1 MAEILENQV
10 LHTLGQIMDDS
21 SGQNIVSLGFVKDI
35 KVNEGQISC
44 ILEFNHTDQKKNNKI
59 FEDSKKAIEEIP
71 GVTNVNIITT
81 FHNIKTNEN
90 IDINVSSNNQVPQGE
105 KANNLGTSK
114 IKYILAVASGK
125 GGVGKSTIAV
135 NLAAAFKSLGLR
147 TCLLDADIYGPS
159 VPKMIGANEKPT
171 SDGKQIETVN
181 RYGLSTMSM
190 GYMVE
195 DENPIIWRGLMVM
208 KAINEMIDKVNW
220 GEADIMVID
229 LPPGT
234 GDVQISLAQK
244 LKISGSIIV
253 TTPQDIALVDV
264 IRGLKMFEKTDI
276 PIYGIIE
283 NMSYFLAPDTGKEY
297 KLYGESKTAGIAE
310 KYGYEILNR
319 IPQDTLLMEQCD
331 KGHPL
336 TDLVPDHKVS
346 KIFIE
351 TAENI
356 LKRLK
361 LEKLSQTN

>member
-10 LHTLGQIMDDS
+10 LHTLGQVIDEKSDR
-21 SGQNIVSLGFVKDI
+21 NIVSLGIVKDI
-35 KVNEGQISC
+35 TVDEGKVSC
-44 ILEFNHTDQKKNNKI
+44 ILEFQDNDQKKNSRI

-71 GVTNVNIITT
+71 GVTKVDIITT
-81 FHNIKTNEN
+81 FHREQAEEEDDKFEAIQTP
-90 IDINVSSNNQVPQGE
+90 INNQ
-105 KANNLGTSK
+105 LGTSK

-125 GGVGKSTIAV
+125 GGVGKSTIAL
-135 NLAAAFKSLGLR
+135 NLASAFKSLGLK

-159 VPKMIGANEKPT
+159 IPKMIGTSEKPH

-181 RYGLSTMSM
+181 RYGISTMSM

-220 GEADIMVID
+220 GEADIMIID
-229 LPPGT
+229 MPPGT

-244 LKISGSIIV
+244 LKITASVIV

-276 PIYGIIE
+276 PIYGIVE

-297 KLYGESKTAGIAE
+297 KLYGESKTDAVAE
-310 KYGYEILNR
+310 KYEYEILAR
-319 IPQDTLLMEQCD
+319 LPYDTLLMEQCD

-346 KIFIE
+346 KIFLE
-351 TAENI
+351 TAENL

-361 LEKLSQTN
+361 LEKLSQTS

>member
-1 MAEILENQV
+1 MAETLENQV
-10 LHTLGQIMDDS
+10 LHILGQVLDDQKE
-21 SGQNIVSLGFVKDI
+21 QNIVSLGMIKNITADEG
-35 KVNEGQISC
+35 KVNF
-44 ILEFNHTDQKKNNKI
+44 ILEFKENDQKKNSKI

-71 GVTNVNIITT
+71 GVTKVDIITT
-81 FHNIKTNEN
+81 FHQEHDRTGNEKKFEAIKAQK
-90 IDINVSSNNQVPQGE
+90 NNH
-105 KANNLGTSK
+105 LGISK

-125 GGVGKSTIAV
+125 GGVGKSTIAL
-135 NLAAAFKSLGLR
+135 NLASAFKTLGLR

-159 VPKMIGANEKPT
+159 IPKMIGTNEKPH
-171 SDGKQIETVN
+171 SDGKQIETID
-181 RYGLSTMSM
+181 RYGISTMSM
-190 GYMVE
+190 GYMVN

-220 GEADIMVID
+220 GEADIMIID

-244 LKISGSIIV
+244 LKITASIIV
-253 TTPQDIALVDV
+253 STPQDIALIDV

-297 KLYGESKTAGIAE
+297 KLYGESKTDSVAE
-310 KYGYEILNR
+310 KYDYEILAR
-319 IPQDTLLMEQCD
+319 LPYDTLLMEQCD

-346 KIFIE
+346 KIFHE
-351 TAENI
+351 TAQNI

>member
-10 LHTLGQIMDDS
+10 LHTLGQVIDEKSDR
-21 SGQNIVSLGFVKDI
+21 NIVSLGIVKDI
-35 KVNEGQISC
+35 TVDEGKVSC
-44 ILEFNHTDQKKNNKI
+44 ILEFQDNDQKKNSRI

-71 GVTNVNIITT
+71 GVTKVDIITT
-81 FHNIKTNEN
+81 FHREQAEEEDDKFDAIQTP
-90 IDINVSSNNQVPQGE
+90 INNQ
-105 KANNLGTSK
+105 LGTSK

-125 GGVGKSTIAV
+125 GGVGKSTIAL
-135 NLAAAFKSLGLR
+135 NLASAFKSLGLK

-159 VPKMIGANEKPT
+159 IPKMIGTSEKPH

-181 RYGLSTMSM
+181 RYGISTMSM

-220 GEADIMVID
+220 GEADIMIID
-229 LPPGT
+229 MPPGT

-244 LKISGSIIV
+244 LKITASVIV

-276 PIYGIIE
+276 PIYGIVE

-297 KLYGESKTAGIAE
+297 KLYGESKTDAVAE
-310 KYGYEILNR
+310 KYEYEILAR
-319 IPQDTLLMEQCD
+319 LPYDTLLMEQCD

-346 KIFIE
+346 KIFLE
-351 TAENI
+351 TAESI

>member
-10 LHTLGQIMDDS
+10 LHTLGQVIDEQNDR
-21 SGQNIVSLGFVKDI
+21 NIVSLGIVKDI
-35 KVNEGQISC
+35 TVNEGLVSC
-44 ILEFNHTDQKKNNKI
+44 ILEFQDNNQKKNTRI

-71 GVTNVNIITT
+71 GVTKVNIITT
-81 FHNIKTNEN
+81 FHREHTKEKDEKFEAIQTP
-90 IDINVSSNNQVPQGE
+90 INNQ
-105 KANNLGTSK
+105 LGTSK

-125 GGVGKSTIAV
+125 GGVGKSTIAL
-135 NLAAAFKSLGLR
+135 NLASAFKSLGLK

-159 VPKMIGANEKPT
+159 IPKMIGTSEKPH

-181 RYGLSTMSM
+181 RYGISTMSM

-208 KAINEMIDKVNW
+208 KAINEMIEKVNW
-220 GEADIMVID
+220 GEADIMIID
-229 LPPGT
+229 MPPGT
-234 GDVQISLAQK
+234 GDVHISLAQK
-244 LKISGSIIV
+244 LKITASVIV

-264 IRGLKMFEKTDI
+264 IRGLRMFEKTDI

-297 KLYGESKTAGIAE
+297 KLYGESKTDAVAE
-310 KYGYEILNR
+310 KYEYEILAR
-319 IPQDTLLMEQCD
+319 LPYDTLLMEQCD

-346 KIFIE
+346 KLFLE
-351 TAENI
+351 TAENL

-361 LEKLSQTN
+361 LEKLSQTS

>member
-10 LHTLGQIMDDS
+10 LHTLGQVIDEKSDR
-21 SGQNIVSLGFVKDI
+21 NIVSLGIVKDI
-35 KVNEGQISC
+35 TVDEGKVSC
-44 ILEFNHTDQKKNNKI
+44 ILEFQDNDQKKNSRI

-71 GVTNVNIITT
+71 GVTKVDIITT
-81 FHNIKTNEN
+81 FHREQAEEDDDKFEAIQTP
-90 IDINVSSNNQVPQGE
+90 INNQ
-105 KANNLGTSK
+105 LGTSK

-125 GGVGKSTIAV
+125 GGVGKSTIAL
-135 NLAAAFKSLGLR
+135 NLASAFKSLGLK

-159 VPKMIGANEKPT
+159 IPKMIGTSEKPH

-181 RYGLSTMSM
+181 RYGISTMSM

-220 GEADIMVID
+220 GEADIMIID
-229 LPPGT
+229 MPPGT

-244 LKISGSIIV
+244 LKITASVIV

-276 PIYGIIE
+276 PIYGIVE

-297 KLYGESKTAGIAE
+297 KLYGESKTDAVAE
-310 KYGYEILNR
+310 KYEYEILAR
-319 IPQDTLLMEQCD
+319 LPYDTLLMEQCD

-346 KIFIE
+346 KIFLE
-351 TAENI
+351 TAESI

>member
-10 LHTLGQIMDDS
+10 LHTLGQVIDEKSDR
-21 SGQNIVSLGFVKDI
+21 NIVSLGIVKDI
-35 KVNEGQISC
+35 TVDEGKVSC
-44 ILEFNHTDQKKNNKI
+44 ILEFQDNDQKKNSRI

-71 GVTNVNIITT
+71 GVTKVDIITT
-81 FHNIKTNEN
+81 FHREQAEEDDDKFEAIQTP
-90 IDINVSSNNQVPQGE
+90 INNQ
-105 KANNLGTSK
+105 LGTSK

-125 GGVGKSTIAV
+125 GGVGKSTIAL
-135 NLAAAFKSLGLR
+135 NLASAFKSLGLK

-159 VPKMIGANEKPT
+159 IPKMIGTSEKPH

-181 RYGLSTMSM
+181 RYGISTMSM

-220 GEADIMVID
+220 GEADIMIID
-229 LPPGT
+229 MPPGT

-244 LKISGSIIV
+244 LKITASVIV

-276 PIYGIIE
+276 PIYGIVE

-297 KLYGESKTAGIAE
+297 KLYGESKTDAVAE
-310 KYGYEILNR
+310 KYEYEILAR
-319 IPQDTLLMEQCD
+319 LPYDTLLMEQCD

-346 KIFIE
+346 KIFLE

>member
-10 LHTLGQIMDDS
+10 LHTLGQVIDEKSDR
-21 SGQNIVSLGFVKDI
+21 NIVSLGIVKDI
-35 KVNEGQISC
+35 TVDEGKVSC
-44 ILEFNHTDQKKNNKI
+44 ILEFQDNDQKKNSRI

-71 GVTNVNIITT
+71 GVTKVDIITT
-81 FHNIKTNEN
+81 FHREQAEEEDDKFEAIQTP
-90 IDINVSSNNQVPQGE
+90 INNQ
-105 KANNLGTSK
+105 LGTSK

-125 GGVGKSTIAV
+125 GGVGKSTIAL
-135 NLAAAFKSLGLR
+135 NLASAFKSLGLK

-159 VPKMIGANEKPT
+159 IPKMIGTSEKPH

-181 RYGLSTMSM
+181 RYGISTMSM

-220 GEADIMVID
+220 GEADIMIID
-229 LPPGT
+229 MPPGT

-244 LKISGSIIV
+244 LKITASVIV

-276 PIYGIIE
+276 PIYGIVE

-297 KLYGESKTAGIAE
+297 KLYGESKTDAVAE
-310 KYGYEILNR
+310 KYEYEILAR
-319 IPQDTLLMEQCD
+319 LPYDTLLMEQCD

-346 KIFIE
+346 KIFLE

>member
-10 LHTLGQIMDDS
+10 LHTLGQVIDEKSDR
-21 SGQNIVSLGFVKDI
+21 NIVSLGIVKDI
-35 KVNEGQISC
+35 TVDEGKVSC
-44 ILEFNHTDQKKNNKI
+44 ILEFQDNDQKKNSRI

-71 GVTNVNIITT
+71 GVTKVDIITT
-81 FHNIKTNEN
+81 FHREQVDEDDKFEAIQPP
-90 IDINVSSNNQVPQGE
+90 INNQ
-105 KANNLGTSK
+105 LGTSK

-125 GGVGKSTIAV
+125 GGVGKSTIAL
-135 NLAAAFKSLGLR
+135 NLASAFKSLGLK

-159 VPKMIGANEKPT
+159 IPKMIGTNEKPH

-181 RYGLSTMSM
+181 RYGISTMSM

-208 KAINEMIDKVNW
+208 KAINEMIEKVNW
-220 GEADIMVID
+220 GEADIMIID
-229 LPPGT
+229 MPPGT

-244 LKISGSIIV
+244 LKITASVIV

-264 IRGLKMFEKTDI
+264 IRGLRMFEKTDI

-297 KLYGESKTAGIAE
+297 KLYGESKTDAVAE
-310 KYGYEILNR
+310 KYEYEILTR
-319 IPQDTLLMEQCD
+319 LPYDTLLMEQCD

-346 KIFIE
+346 KLFLE

>member
-10 LHTLGQIMDDS
+10 LHTLGQVIDEQSD
-21 SGQNIVSLGFVKDI
+21 QNIVSLGIVKDI
-35 KVNEGQISC
+35 TVKEGQVSC
-44 ILEFNHTDQKKNNKI
+44 ILEFQNTDQKKNSRI
-59 FEDSKKAIEEIP
+59 FENSKKAIEEIP
-71 GVTNVNIITT
+71 GVTKVDIITT
-81 FHNIKTNEN
+81 FHREHTEEDDDNFEAIQTPT
-90 IDINVSSNNQVPQGE
+90 NNQ
-105 KANNLGTSK
+105 LGISK

-125 GGVGKSTIAV
+125 GGVGKSTIAL
-135 NLAAAFKSLGLR
+135 NLASAFKSLGLK

-159 VPKMIGANEKPT
+159 IPKMIGTNEKPQ

-181 RYGLSTMSM
+181 RYGISTMSM
-190 GYMVE
+190 GFMVE

-220 GEADIMVID
+220 GEADIMIID

-244 LKISGSIIV
+244 LKITASVIV
-253 TTPQDIALVDV
+253 TTPQDVALVDV
-264 IRGLKMFEKTDI
+264 VRGLKMFEKTEI

-297 KLYGESKTAGIAE
+297 KLYGDSKTDTVAE
-310 KYGYEILNR
+310 KYEYEILAR
-319 IPQDTLLMEQCD
+319 LPYDTLLMEQCD

-346 KIFIE
+346 KIFLE

>member
-1 MAEILENQV
+1 MAETLENQV
-10 LHTLGQIMDDS
+10 LHTLGQVIDEQS
-21 SGQNIVSLGFVKDI
+21 EQNIVSLGIVKDI
-35 KVNEGQISC
+35 TVNEGQVSC
-44 ILEFNHTDQKKNNKI
+44 ILEFQNTDQKKNSRISEN
-59 FEDSKKAIEEIP
+59 SKKAIEEIP
-71 GVTNVNIITT
+71 GVTKVDIITT
-81 FHNIKTNEN
+81 FHREHTEEDDDNFEAIQTPT
-90 IDINVSSNNQVPQGE
+90 NNQ
-105 KANNLGTSK
+105 LGISK

-125 GGVGKSTIAV
+125 GGVGKSTIAL
-135 NLAAAFKSLGLR
+135 NLASAFKSLGLK

-159 VPKMIGANEKPT
+159 IPKMIGTNEKPQ

-181 RYGLSTMSM
+181 RYGISTMSM
-190 GYMVE
+190 GFMVE

-220 GEADIMVID
+220 GEADIMIID

-244 LKISGSIIV
+244 LKITASVIV
-253 TTPQDIALVDV
+253 TTPQDVALVDV
-264 IRGLKMFEKTDI
+264 VRGLKMFEKTEI

-297 KLYGESKTAGIAE
+297 KLYGDSKTDTVAE
-310 KYGYEILNR
+310 KYEYEILAR
-319 IPQDTLLMEQCD
+319 LPYDTLLMEQCD

-346 KIFIE
+346 KIFLE

>member
-10 LHTLGQIMDDS
+10 LHTLGQVIDEKSDR
-21 SGQNIVSLGFVKDI
+21 NIVSLGIVKDI
-35 KVNEGQISC
+35 TVDEGKVSC
-44 ILEFNHTDQKKNNKI
+44 ILEFQDNDQKKNSRI

-71 GVTNVNIITT
+71 GVTKVDIITT
-81 FHNIKTNEN
+81 FHREQAEEEDDRFEAIQTP
-90 IDINVSSNNQVPQGE
+90 INNQ
-105 KANNLGTSK
+105 LGTSK

-125 GGVGKSTIAV
+125 GGVGKSTIAL
-135 NLAAAFKSLGLR
+135 NLASAFKSLGLK

-159 VPKMIGANEKPT
+159 IPKMIGTSEKPH

-181 RYGLSTMSM
+181 RYGISTMSM

-220 GEADIMVID
+220 GEADIMIID
-229 LPPGT
+229 MPPGT
-234 GDVQISLAQK
+234 GEVHISLAQK
-244 LKISGSIIV
+244 LKITASVIV

-264 IRGLKMFEKTDI
+264 IRGLRMFEKTDI

-297 KLYGESKTAGIAE
+297 KLYGESKTDAVAE
-310 KYGYEILNR
+310 KYEYEILTR
-319 IPQDTLLMEQCD
+319 LPYDTLLMEQCD

-346 KIFIE
+346 KLFLE
-351 TAENI
+351 TAENL

>member
-10 LHTLGQIMDDS
+10 LHTLGQVIDEKSDR
-21 SGQNIVSLGFVKDI
+21 NIVSLGIVKDI
-35 KVNEGQISC
+35 TVDEGRVSC
-44 ILEFNHTDQKKNNKI
+44 ILEFQYNNQKKNSRI

-71 GVTNVNIITT
+71 GVTKVDIITT
-81 FHNIKTNEN
+81 FHREQAEEEDDKFDAIQTP
-90 IDINVSSNNQVPQGE
+90 INNQ
-105 KANNLGTSK
+105 LGTSK

-125 GGVGKSTIAV
+125 GGVGKSTIAL
-135 NLAAAFKSLGLR
+135 NLASAFKSLGLK

-159 VPKMIGANEKPT
+159 IPKMIGTSEKPH

-181 RYGLSTMSM
+181 RYGISTMSM

-220 GEADIMVID
+220 GEADIMIID
-229 LPPGT
+229 MPPGT

-244 LKISGSIIV
+244 LKITASVIV

-297 KLYGESKTAGIAE
+297 KLYGESKTDAVAE
-310 KYGYEILNR
+310 KYEYEILTR
-319 IPQDTLLMEQCD
+319 LPYDTLLMEQCD

-346 KIFIE
+346 KLFLE
-351 TAENI
+351 TAENL

>member
-10 LHTLGQIMDDS
+10 LHTLGQVIDE
-21 SGQNIVSLGFVKDI
+21 QNERNIVSLGIVKDI
-35 KVNEGQISC
+35 TVNEGQVSC
-44 ILEFNHTDQKKNNKI
+44 ILEFQDNDQKKNNRI

-71 GVTNVNIITT
+71 GVTKVNIITT
-81 FHNIKTNEN
+81 FHREHTKEKDEKFEAIKTP
-90 IDINVSSNNQVPQGE
+90 INNQ
-105 KANNLGTSK
+105 LGTSK

-125 GGVGKSTIAV
+125 GGVGKSTIAL
-135 NLAAAFKSLGLR
+135 NLASAFKSLGLK

-159 VPKMIGANEKPT
+159 IPKMIGTSEKPH
-171 SDGKQIETVN
+171 SDGKQIETIN
-181 RYGLSTMSM
+181 RYGISTMSM

-208 KAINEMIDKVNW
+208 KAINEMIEKGNW
-220 GEADIMVID
+220 GEADIMIID
-229 LPPGT
+229 MPPGT
-234 GDVQISLAQK
+234 GDVHISLAQK
-244 LKISGSIIV
+244 LKITASVIV

-264 IRGLKMFEKTDI
+264 IRGLRMFEKTDI

-297 KLYGESKTAGIAE
+297 KLYGESKTDAVAE
-310 KYGYEILNR
+310 KYEYEILTR
-319 IPQDTLLMEQCD
+319 LPYDTLLMEQCD

-346 KIFIE
+346 KLFLE
-351 TAENI
+351 TAENL

>member
-10 LHTLGQIMDDS
+10 LHTLGQVIDEKSDR
-21 SGQNIVSLGFVKDI
+21 NIVSLGIVKDI
-35 KVNEGQISC
+35 TVDEGKVSC
-44 ILEFNHTDQKKNNKI
+44 ILEFQDNDQKKNNRI
-59 FEDSKKAIEEIP
+59 FEESKNAIEEIP
-71 GVTNVNIITT
+71 GVTKVDIITT
-81 FHNIKTNEN
+81 FHREQAKEEDDKFEAIQTP
-90 IDINVSSNNQVPQGE
+90 INNQ
-105 KANNLGTSK
+105 LGTSK

-125 GGVGKSTIAV
+125 GGVGKSTIAL
-135 NLAAAFKSLGLR
+135 NLASAFKSLGLK

-159 VPKMIGANEKPT
+159 IPKMIGTSEKPH

-181 RYGLSTMSM
+181 RYGISTMSM

-220 GEADIMVID
+220 GEADIMIID
-229 LPPGT
+229 MPPGT

-244 LKISGSIIV
+244 LKITASVIV

-276 PIYGIIE
+276 PIYGIVE

-297 KLYGESKTAGIAE
+297 KLYGESKTDAVAE
-310 KYGYEILNR
+310 KYEYEILTR
-319 IPQDTLLMEQCD
+319 LPYDTLLMEQCD

-346 KIFIE
+346 KLFLE
-351 TAENI
+351 TAENL

-361 LEKLSQTN
+361 LEKLSQTS

>member
-10 LHTLGQIMDDS
+10 LHTLGQVIDEKSDR
-21 SGQNIVSLGFVKDI
+21 NIVSLGIVKDI
-35 KVNEGQISC
+35 TVDEGKVSC
-44 ILEFNHTDQKKNNKI
+44 ILEFQDNDQKKNSRI

-71 GVTNVNIITT
+71 GVTKVDIITT
-81 FHNIKTNEN
+81 FHREQTEEEDDKFEAIQTP
-90 IDINVSSNNQVPQGE
+90 INNQ
-105 KANNLGTSK
+105 LGTSK

-125 GGVGKSTIAV
+125 GGVGKSTIAL
-135 NLAAAFKSLGLR
+135 NLASAFKSLGLK

-159 VPKMIGANEKPT
+159 IPKMIGTSEKPH

-181 RYGLSTMSM
+181 RYGISTMSM

-220 GEADIMVID
+220 GEADIMIID
-229 LPPGT
+229 MPPGT

-244 LKISGSIIV
+244 LKITASVIV

-264 IRGLKMFEKTDI
+264 IRGLRMFEKTDI

-297 KLYGESKTAGIAE
+297 KLYGESKTDAVAE
-310 KYGYEILNR
+310 KYEYEILTR
-319 IPQDTLLMEQCD
+319 LPYDTLLMEQCD

-346 KIFIE
+346 KLFLE
-351 TAENI
+351 TAENL

>member
-10 LHTLGQIMDDS
+10 LHTLGQVIDEKSDR
-21 SGQNIVSLGFVKDI
+21 NIVSLGIVKDI
-35 KVNEGQISC
+35 TVDEGKVSC
-44 ILEFNHTDQKKNNKI
+44 ILEFQDNDQKKNSRI

-71 GVTNVNIITT
+71 GVTKVDIITT
-81 FHNIKTNEN
+81 FHREQAEEEDDKFEAIQTP
-90 IDINVSSNNQVPQGE
+90 INNQ
-105 KANNLGTSK
+105 LGTSK

-125 GGVGKSTIAV
+125 GGVGKSTIAL
-135 NLAAAFKSLGLR
+135 NLASAFKSLGLK

-159 VPKMIGANEKPT
+159 IPKMIGTSEKPH

-181 RYGLSTMSM
+181 RYGISTMSM

-220 GEADIMVID
+220 GEADIMIID
-229 LPPGT
+229 MPPGT

-244 LKISGSIIV
+244 LKITASVIV

-297 KLYGESKTAGIAE
+297 KLYGESKTDAVAE
-310 KYGYEILNR
+310 KYEYEILAR
-319 IPQDTLLMEQCD
+319 LPYDTLLMEQCD

-346 KIFIE
+346 KIFLE
-351 TAENI
+351 TAESI

-361 LEKLSQTN
+361 LEKLSQTS

>member
-10 LHTLGQIMDDS
+10 LHTLGQVIDEKSDR
-21 SGQNIVSLGFVKDI
+21 NIVSLGIVKDI
-35 KVNEGQISC
+35 TVDEGKVSC
-44 ILEFNHTDQKKNNKI
+44 ILEFQDNDQKKNSRI

-71 GVTNVNIITT
+71 GVTKVDIITT
-81 FHNIKTNEN
+81 FHREQAEEEDDKFEAIQTP
-90 IDINVSSNNQVPQGE
+90 INNQ
-105 KANNLGTSK
+105 LGTSK

-125 GGVGKSTIAV
+125 GGVGKSTIAL
-135 NLAAAFKSLGLR
+135 NLASAFKSLGLK

-159 VPKMIGANEKPT
+159 IPKMIGTSEKPH

-181 RYGLSTMSM
+181 RYGISTMSM

-220 GEADIMVID
+220 GEADIMIID
-229 LPPGT
+229 MPPGT

-244 LKISGSIIV
+244 LKITASVIV

-276 PIYGIIE
+276 PIYGIVE

-297 KLYGESKTAGIAE
+297 KLYGESKTDAVAE
-310 KYGYEILNR
+310 KYEYEILAR
-319 IPQDTLLMEQCD
+319 LPYDTLLMEQCD

-346 KIFIE
+346 KIFLE
-351 TAENI
+351 TAESI

>member
-10 LHTLGQIMDDS
+10 LHTLGQVIDEQS
-21 SGQNIVSLGFVKDI
+21 ERNIVSLGIVKDI
-35 KVNEGQISC
+35 TVNEGQVNC
-44 ILEFNHTDQKKNNKI
+44 ILEFQDNDQKNNSRI

-71 GVTNVNIITT
+71 GVTKVDIITT
-81 FHNIKTNEN
+81 FHREHTEEKSEKFEAIQTP
-90 IDINVSSNNQVPQGE
+90 INNQ
-105 KANNLGTSK
+105 LGTSK
-114 IKYILAVASGK
+114 VKYILAVASGK
-125 GGVGKSTIAV
+125 GGVGKSTIAL
-135 NLAAAFKSLGLR
+135 NLASAFKSLGLK

-159 VPKMIGANEKPT
+159 IPKMIGTSEKPH

-181 RYGLSTMSM
+181 RYGISTMSM

-220 GEADIMVID
+220 GEADIMIID
-229 LPPGT
+229 MPPGT

-244 LKISGSIIV
+244 LKITASVIV

-276 PIYGIIE
+276 PIYGIVE

-297 KLYGESKTAGIAE
+297 KLYGESKTDAVAE
-310 KYGYEILNR
+310 KYEYEILAR
-319 IPQDTLLMEQCD
+319 LPYDTLLMEQCD

-346 KIFIE
+346 KIFLE

>member
-10 LHTLGQIMDDS
+10 LHTLGQVIDEKSDR
-21 SGQNIVSLGFVKDI
+21 NIVSLGIVKDI
-35 KVNEGQISC
+35 TVDEGKVSC
-44 ILEFNHTDQKKNNKI
+44 ILEFQDNDQKKNSRI

-71 GVTNVNIITT
+71 GVTKVDIITT
-81 FHNIKTNEN
+81 FHREQAEEEDDKFEAIQTP
-90 IDINVSSNNQVPQGE
+90 INNQ
-105 KANNLGTSK
+105 LGTSK

-125 GGVGKSTIAV
+125 GGVGKSTIAL
-135 NLAAAFKSLGLR
+135 NLASAFKSLGLK

-159 VPKMIGANEKPT
+159 IPKMIGTSEKPH

-181 RYGLSTMSM
+181 RYGISTMSM

-220 GEADIMVID
+220 GEADIMIID
-229 LPPGT
+229 MPPGT

-244 LKISGSIIV
+244 LKITASVIV

-297 KLYGESKTAGIAE
+297 KLYGESKTDAVAE
-310 KYGYEILNR
+310 KYEYEILAR
-319 IPQDTLLMEQCD
+319 LPYDTLLMEQCD

-346 KIFIE
+346 KIFLE
-351 TAENI
+351 TAESI

>member
-1 MAEILENQV
+1 MAETLENQV
-10 LHTLGQIMDDS
+10 LHTLGQVLDDQS
-21 SGQNIVSLGFVKDI
+21 EQNIVSLGLVKDI
-35 KVNEGQISC
+35 SVDEGKVSC
-44 ILEFNHTDQKKNNKI
+44 ILEFQDNDQKKNGKI

-71 GVTNVNIITT
+71 GVTKVNIVTT
-81 FHNIKTNEN
+81 YHKEHNKEKDDDERFRAIQAP
-90 IDINVSSNNQVPQGE
+90 SNNQ
-105 KANNLGTSK
+105 LGTSK

-125 GGVGKSTIAV
+125 GGVGKSTVAL
-135 NLAAAFKSLGLR
+135 NLASAFKALGLK

-159 VPKMIGANEKPT
+159 VPKMIGTSEKPQ
-171 SDGKQIETVN
+171 SNGKQIETVN
-181 RYGLSTMSM
+181 RYGISTMSM
-190 GYMVE
+190 GYMVD

-244 LKISGSIIV
+244 LKITASVIV
-253 TTPQDIALVDV
+253 TTPQDVALIDV
-264 IRGLKMFEKTDI
+264 IRGLKMFEKTDV

-297 KLYGESKTAGIAE
+297 KLYGESKTNIVAE
-310 KYGYEILNR
+310 KYDYEILAHL
-319 IPQDTLLMEQCD
+319 PYDTLLMEQCD

-346 KIFIE
+346 KIFHE

>member
-10 LHTLGQIMDDS
+10 LHTLGQVIDEKSDR
-21 SGQNIVSLGFVKDI
+21 NIVSLGIVKDI
-35 KVNEGQISC
+35 TVDEGKVSC
-44 ILEFNHTDQKKNNKI
+44 ILEFQDNDQKKNSRI

-71 GVTNVNIITT
+71 GVTKVDIITT
-81 FHNIKTNEN
+81 FHREQAEEEDDKFEAIQTP
-90 IDINVSSNNQVPQGE
+90 INNQ
-105 KANNLGTSK
+105 LGTSK

-125 GGVGKSTIAV
+125 GGVGKSTIAL
-135 NLAAAFKSLGLR
+135 NLASAFKSLGLK

-159 VPKMIGANEKPT
+159 IPKMIGTSEKPH

-181 RYGLSTMSM
+181 RYGISTMSM

-208 KAINEMIDKVNW
+208 KAINEMIEKVNW
-220 GEADIMVID
+220 GEADIMIID
-229 LPPGT
+229 MPPGT
-234 GDVQISLAQK
+234 GDVHISLAQK
-244 LKISGSIIV
+244 LKITASVIV

-264 IRGLKMFEKTDI
+264 IRGLRMFEKTDI

-297 KLYGESKTAGIAE
+297 KLYGESKTDAVAE
-310 KYGYEILNR
+310 KYEYEILAR
-319 IPQDTLLMEQCD
+319 LPYDTLLMEQCD

-346 KIFIE
+346 KIFLE
-351 TAENI
+351 TAESI

>member
-10 LHTLGQIMDDS
+10 LHTLGQVIDEKSDR
-21 SGQNIVSLGFVKDI
+21 NIVSLGIVKDI
-35 KVNEGQISC
+35 TVDEGKVSC
-44 ILEFNHTDQKKNNKI
+44 ILEFQDNDQKKNSRI

-71 GVTNVNIITT
+71 GVTKVDIITT
-81 FHNIKTNEN
+81 FHREQADEDDKFEAIQPP
-90 IDINVSSNNQVPQGE
+90 INNQ
-105 KANNLGTSK
+105 LGTSK

-125 GGVGKSTIAV
+125 GGVGKSTIAL
-135 NLAAAFKSLGLR
+135 NLASAFKSLGLK

-159 VPKMIGANEKPT
+159 IPKMIGTNEKPH

-181 RYGLSTMSM
+181 RYGISTMSM

-220 GEADIMVID
+220 GEADIMIID
-229 LPPGT
+229 MPPGT

-244 LKISGSIIV
+244 LKITASVIV

-264 IRGLKMFEKTDI
+264 IRGLRMFEKTDI

-297 KLYGESKTAGIAE
+297 KLYGESKTDAVAE
-310 KYGYEILNR
+310 KYEYEILTR
-319 IPQDTLLMEQCD
+319 LPYDTLLMEQCD

-346 KIFIE
+346 KLFLE

>member
-10 LHTLGQIMDDS
+10 LHTLGQVIDEKSDR
-21 SGQNIVSLGFVKDI
+21 NIVSLGIVKDI
-35 KVNEGQISC
+35 TVDEGKVSC
-44 ILEFNHTDQKKNNKI
+44 ILEFQDNDQKKNSRI

-71 GVTNVNIITT
+71 GVTKVDIITT
-81 FHNIKTNEN
+81 FHREQADEDDKFEAIQPP
-90 IDINVSSNNQVPQGE
+90 INNQ
-105 KANNLGTSK
+105 LGTSK

-125 GGVGKSTIAV
+125 GGVGKSTIAL
-135 NLAAAFKSLGLR
+135 NLASAFKSLGLK

-159 VPKMIGANEKPT
+159 IPKMIGTNEKPH

-181 RYGLSTMSM
+181 RYGISTMSM

-208 KAINEMIDKVNW
+208 KAINEMIEKVNW
-220 GEADIMVID
+220 GEADIMIID
-229 LPPGT
+229 MPPGT

-244 LKISGSIIV
+244 LKITASVIV

-264 IRGLKMFEKTDI
+264 IRGLRMFEKTDI

-297 KLYGESKTAGIAE
+297 KLYGESKTDAVAE
-310 KYGYEILNR
+310 KYEYEILTR
-319 IPQDTLLMEQCD
+319 LPYDTLLMEQCD

-346 KIFIE
+346 KLFLE

>member
-1 MAEILENQV
+1 
-10 LHTLGQIMDDS
+10 
-21 SGQNIVSLGFVKDI
+21 
-35 KVNEGQISC
+35 VNEGHVSC
-44 ILEFNHTDQKKNNKI
+44 ILEFQNTDQKKNNKI

-71 GVTNVNIITT
+71 GVTKVNIITT
-81 FHNIKTNEN
+81 FHKEHLSEDEKKNKNDDETIQ
-90 IDINVSSNNQVPQGE
+90 SPASNY
-105 KANNLGTSK
+105 LGTAK

-125 GGVGKSTIAV
+125 GGVGKSTVAV
-135 NLAAAFKSLGLR
+135 NLASAFKSIGLK

-159 VPKMIGANEKPT
+159 IPKMIGTTEKPQ

-181 RYGLSTMSM
+181 RYGISTMSM
-190 GYMVE
+190 GFMVE

-220 GEADIMVID
+220 GEADIMIID

-244 LKISGSIIV
+244 LKITASVIV
-253 TTPQDIALVDV
+253 TTPQDVALVDV
-264 IRGLKMFEKTDI
+264 VRGLKMFEKTEI

-297 KLYGESKTAGIAE
+297 KLYGDSKTDTVAE
-310 KYGYEILNR
+310 KYEYEILAR
-319 IPQDTLLMEQCD
+319 LPYDTLLMEQCD

-346 KIFIE
+346 KIFLE

>member
-10 LHTLGQIMDDS
+10 LHTLGQVIDEKSDR
-21 SGQNIVSLGFVKDI
+21 NIVSLGIVKDI
-35 KVNEGQISC
+35 TVDEGKVSC
-44 ILEFNHTDQKKNNKI
+44 ILEFQDNDQKKNSRI

-71 GVTNVNIITT
+71 GVTKVDIITT
-81 FHNIKTNEN
+81 FHREQTEEEDDKFEAIQTP
-90 IDINVSSNNQVPQGE
+90 INNQ
-105 KANNLGTSK
+105 LGTSK

-125 GGVGKSTIAV
+125 GGVGKSTIAL
-135 NLAAAFKSLGLR
+135 NLASAFKSLGLK

-159 VPKMIGANEKPT
+159 IPKMIGTSEKPH

-181 RYGLSTMSM
+181 RYGISTMSM

-208 KAINEMIDKVNW
+208 KAINEMIEKVNW
-220 GEADIMVID
+220 GEADIMIID
-229 LPPGT
+229 MPPGT

-244 LKISGSIIV
+244 LKITASVIV

-264 IRGLKMFEKTDI
+264 IRGLRMFEKTDI

-297 KLYGESKTAGIAE
+297 KLYGESKTDAVAE
-310 KYGYEILNR
+310 KYEYEILTR
-319 IPQDTLLMEQCD
+319 LPYDTLLMEQCD

-346 KIFIE
+346 KLFLE
-351 TAENI
+351 TAENL

>member
-10 LHTLGQIMDDS
+10 LHTLGQVIDEKSDR
-21 SGQNIVSLGFVKDI
+21 NIVSLGIVKDI
-35 KVNEGQISC
+35 TVDKGKVSC
-44 ILEFNHTDQKKNNKI
+44 ILEFQDNDQKKNSRI

-71 GVTNVNIITT
+71 GVTKVDIITT
-81 FHNIKTNEN
+81 FHREQADEDDKFEAIQPP
-90 IDINVSSNNQVPQGE
+90 INNQ
-105 KANNLGTSK
+105 LGTSK

-125 GGVGKSTIAV
+125 GGVGKSTIAL
-135 NLAAAFKSLGLR
+135 NLASAFKSLGLK

-159 VPKMIGANEKPT
+159 IPKMIGTNEKPH

-181 RYGLSTMSM
+181 RYGISTMSM

-220 GEADIMVID
+220 GEADIMIID
-229 LPPGT
+229 MPPGT

-244 LKISGSIIV
+244 LKITASVIV

-264 IRGLKMFEKTDI
+264 IRGLRMFEKTDI

-297 KLYGESKTAGIAE
+297 KLYGESKTDAVAE
-310 KYGYEILNR
+310 KYEYEILTR
-319 IPQDTLLMEQCD
+319 LPYDTLLMEQCD

-346 KIFIE
+346 KLFLE

>member
-10 LHTLGQIMDDS
+10 LHTLGQVIDEKSDR
-21 SGQNIVSLGFVKDI
+21 NIVSLGIVKDI
-35 KVNEGQISC
+35 TVDKGKVSC
-44 ILEFNHTDQKKNNKI
+44 ILEFQDNDQKKNSRI

-71 GVTNVNIITT
+71 GVTKVDIITT
-81 FHNIKTNEN
+81 FHREQADEDDKFEAIQPP
-90 IDINVSSNNQVPQGE
+90 INNQ
-105 KANNLGTSK
+105 LGTSK

-125 GGVGKSTIAV
+125 GGVGKSTIAL
-135 NLAAAFKSLGLR
+135 NLASAFKSLGLK

-159 VPKMIGANEKPT
+159 IPKMIGTNEKPH

-181 RYGLSTMSM
+181 RYGISTMSM

-208 KAINEMIDKVNW
+208 KAINEMIEKVNW
-220 GEADIMVID
+220 GEADIMIID
-229 LPPGT
+229 MPPGT

-244 LKISGSIIV
+244 LKITASVIV

-264 IRGLKMFEKTDI
+264 IRGLRMFEKTDI

-297 KLYGESKTAGIAE
+297 KLYGESKTDVVAE
-310 KYGYEILNR
+310 KYEYEILTR
-319 IPQDTLLMEQCD
+319 LPYDTLLMEQCD

-346 KIFIE
+346 KLFLE

>member
-10 LHTLGQIMDDS
+10 LHTLGQVIDEKSDR
-21 SGQNIVSLGFVKDI
+21 NIVSLGIVKDI
-35 KVNEGQISC
+35 TVDEGKVSC
-44 ILEFNHTDQKKNNKI
+44 ILEFQDNDQKKNSRI

-71 GVTNVNIITT
+71 GVTKVDIITT
-81 FHNIKTNEN
+81 FHREQAEEEDDKFEAIQTP
-90 IDINVSSNNQVPQGE
+90 INNQ
-105 KANNLGTSK
+105 LGTSK

-125 GGVGKSTIAV
+125 GGVGKSTIAL
-135 NLAAAFKSLGLR
+135 NLASAFKSLGLK

-159 VPKMIGANEKPT
+159 IPKMIGTSEKPH

-181 RYGLSTMSM
+181 RYGISTMSM

-220 GEADIMVID
+220 GEADIMIID
-229 LPPGT
+229 MPPGT

-244 LKISGSIIV
+244 LKITASVIV

-276 PIYGIIE
+276 PIYGIVE

-297 KLYGESKTAGIAE
+297 KLYGESKTDAVAG
-310 KYGYEILNR
+310 KYEYEILAR
-319 IPQDTLLMEQCD
+319 LPYDTLLMEQCD

-346 KIFIE
+346 KIFLE
-351 TAENI
+351 TAESI

>member
-10 LHTLGQIMDDS
+10 LHTLGQVIDEQSD
-21 SGQNIVSLGFVKDI
+21 QNIVSLGIVKDI
-35 KVNEGQISC
+35 TVNEGQVSC
-44 ILEFNHTDQKKNNKI
+44 ILEFQNTDQKKNSRI
-59 FEDSKKAIEEIP
+59 FENSKKAIEEIP
-71 GVTNVNIITT
+71 GVTKVDIITT
-81 FHNIKTNEN
+81 FHREHTDEDDDNFEAIQTPT
-90 IDINVSSNNQVPQGE
+90 NNQ
-105 KANNLGTSK
+105 LGISK

-125 GGVGKSTIAV
+125 GGVGKSTIAL
-135 NLAAAFKSLGLR
+135 NLASAFKSLGLK

-159 VPKMIGANEKPT
+159 IPKMIGTNEKPQ

-181 RYGLSTMSM
+181 RYGISTMSM
-190 GYMVE
+190 GFMVE

-220 GEADIMVID
+220 GEADIMIID

-244 LKISGSIIV
+244 LKITASVIV
-253 TTPQDIALVDV
+253 TTPQDVALVDV
-264 IRGLKMFEKTDI
+264 VRGLKMFEKTEV

-297 KLYGESKTAGIAE
+297 KLYGDSKTDTVAE
-310 KYGYEILNR
+310 RYKYEILAR
-319 IPQDTLLMEQCD
+319 LPYDTLLMEQCD

>member
-10 LHTLGQIMDDS
+10 LHTLGQVIDEKSDR
-21 SGQNIVSLGFVKDI
+21 NIVSLGIVKDI
-35 KVNEGQISC
+35 TVDKGKVSC
-44 ILEFNHTDQKKNNKI
+44 ILEFQDNDQKKNSRI

-71 GVTNVNIITT
+71 GVTKVDIITT
-81 FHNIKTNEN
+81 FHREQADEDDKFEAIQPP
-90 IDINVSSNNQVPQGE
+90 INNQ
-105 KANNLGTSK
+105 LGTSK

-125 GGVGKSTIAV
+125 GGVGKSTIAL
-135 NLAAAFKSLGLR
+135 NLASAFKSLGLK

-159 VPKMIGANEKPT
+159 IPKMIGTNEKPH

-181 RYGLSTMSM
+181 RYGISTMSM

-208 KAINEMIDKVNW
+208 KAINEMIEKVNW
-220 GEADIMVID
+220 GEADIMIID
-229 LPPGT
+229 MPPGT

-244 LKISGSIIV
+244 LKITASVIV

-297 KLYGESKTAGIAE
+297 KLYGESKTDVVAE
-310 KYGYEILNR
+310 KYEYEILTR
-319 IPQDTLLMEQCD
+319 LPYDTLLMEQCD

-346 KIFIE
+346 KLFLE

>member
-10 LHTLGQIMDDS
+10 LHTLGQVIDEKSDR
-21 SGQNIVSLGFVKDI
+21 NIVSLGIVKDI
-35 KVNEGQISC
+35 TVDEGKVSC
-44 ILEFNHTDQKKNNKI
+44 ILEFQDNDQKKNSRI

-71 GVTNVNIITT
+71 GVTKVDIITT
-81 FHNIKTNEN
+81 FHREQADEDDKFKAIQPP
-90 IDINVSSNNQVPQGE
+90 INNQ
-105 KANNLGTSK
+105 LGTSK

-125 GGVGKSTIAV
+125 GGVGKSTIAL
-135 NLAAAFKSLGLR
+135 NLASAFKSLGLK

-159 VPKMIGANEKPT
+159 IPKMIGTNEKPH

-181 RYGLSTMSM
+181 RYGISTMSM

-208 KAINEMIDKVNW
+208 KAINEMIEKVNW
-220 GEADIMVID
+220 GEADIMIID
-229 LPPGT
+229 MPPGT

-244 LKISGSIIV
+244 LKITASVIV

-264 IRGLKMFEKTDI
+264 IRGLRMFEKTDI

-297 KLYGESKTAGIAE
+297 KLYGESKTDAVAE
-310 KYGYEILNR
+310 KYEYEILTR
-319 IPQDTLLMEQCD
+319 LPYDTLLMEQCD

-346 KIFIE
+346 KLFLE
-351 TAENI
+351 TAENL

>member
-1 MAEILENQV
+1 MAEIQENQV
-10 LHTLGQIMDDS
+10 LHTLGQVIDEKSDR
-21 SGQNIVSLGFVKDI
+21 NIVSLGIVKDI
-35 KVNEGQISC
+35 TVDEGKVSC
-44 ILEFNHTDQKKNNKI
+44 ILEFQDNDQKKNSRI

-71 GVTNVNIITT
+71 GVTKVDIITT
-81 FHNIKTNEN
+81 FHREQAEEEDDKFEAIQTP
-90 IDINVSSNNQVPQGE
+90 INNQ
-105 KANNLGTSK
+105 LGTSK

-125 GGVGKSTIAV
+125 GGVGKSTIAL
-135 NLAAAFKSLGLR
+135 NLASAFKSLGLK

-159 VPKMIGANEKPT
+159 IPKMIGTSEKPH

-181 RYGLSTMSM
+181 RYGISTMSM

-220 GEADIMVID
+220 GEADFMIID
-229 LPPGT
+229 MPPGT

-244 LKISGSIIV
+244 LKITASVIV

-297 KLYGESKTAGIAE
+297 KLYGESKTDAVAE
-310 KYGYEILNR
+310 KYEYEILAR
-319 IPQDTLLMEQCD
+319 LPYDTLLMEQCD

-346 KIFIE
+346 KIFLE
-351 TAENI
+351 TAENL

-361 LEKLSQTN
+361 LEKLSQTS